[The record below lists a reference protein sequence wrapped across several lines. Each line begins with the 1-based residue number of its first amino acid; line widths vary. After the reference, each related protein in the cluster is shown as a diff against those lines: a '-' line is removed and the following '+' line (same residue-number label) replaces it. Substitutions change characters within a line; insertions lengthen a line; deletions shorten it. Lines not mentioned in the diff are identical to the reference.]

1 MMVDKELKEKIL
13 KMQRNEITE
22 QVIYQ
27 RLANILKDRNKAE
40 ILREIAKEELSHY
53 DFWNN
58 FTQETTAPDR
68 FKILFYV
75 FISKVFGLTFGL
87 KLMES
92 QEILAK
98 DAYDKLRTVSDGV
111 DKIINDENNHEN
123 QLIDLIDEERLKY
136 ASSVVL
142 GLNDAMVELTGALVG
157 FTLALQNTKLVGIVG
172 LITGIAASLSMA
184 ASEYLSTKHE
194 ATEKDPLKASIYTGI
209 AYIGTVTLLILPY
222 LFFKNIYICLS
233 LVGMV
238 VLSVIF
244 VFTFYISVAK
254 ELDFK
259 KRFLEMIGISLGVA
273 AINFVI
279 GIIIRNV
286 FGINV

>member
-1 MMVDKELKEKIL
+1 MVDKELKEKIL
-13 KMQRNEITE
+13 RMQRNEITE

-40 ILREIAKEELSHY
+40 ILRKIAKEELSHY

-58 FTQETTAPDR
+58 FTQETTTPDR
-68 FKILFYV
+68 LKILFYV

>member
-1 MMVDKELKEKIL
+1 MVDKELKEKIL
-13 KMQRNEITE
+13 RIQRNEITE

-40 ILREIAKEELSHY
+40 ILRKIAKEELSHY

-58 FTQETTAPDR
+58 FTQETTTPDR
-68 FKILFYV
+68 LKILFYV

-92 QEILAK
+92 QEIIAQ
-98 DAYDKLRTVSDGV
+98 DVYDKLRTVSDGV
-111 DKIINDENNHEN
+111 DKIINDENKHEN

-286 FGINV
+286 FGIKV

>member
-1 MMVDKELKEKIL
+1 MIEQDLKEKIL

-22 QVIYQ
+22 QLIYQ
-27 RLANILKDRNKAE
+27 KLAASLKDRNKAE
-40 ILREIAKEELSHY
+40 VLREIAKEELSHY
-53 DFWNN
+53 DFWKSL
-58 FTQETTAPDR
+58 TQETTEPDR

-87 KLMES
+87 KLMERS
-92 QEILAK
+92 ESIAQ
-98 DAYDKLRTVSDGV
+98 DVYDKLRTVSDQV